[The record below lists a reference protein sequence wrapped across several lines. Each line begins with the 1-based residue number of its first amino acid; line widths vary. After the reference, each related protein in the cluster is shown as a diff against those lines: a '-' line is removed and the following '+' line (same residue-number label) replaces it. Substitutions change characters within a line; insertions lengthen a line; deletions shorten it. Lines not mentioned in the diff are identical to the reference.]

1 MERGGSCSFHMY
13 IVYVVGR
20 LRARARVRRWRGNN
34 IKKTLQR
41 GGCTHTHTCARVT
54 PSPHTPTH
62 THIVAHE
69 VAAAADAATSVLT
82 LQYLGCALVRLADSL
97 VVRVGLG
104 VDSIN
109 LLILRADFVTHVDG
123 HVL

>member
-1 MERGGSCSFHMY
+1 MHTY
-13 IVYVVGR
+13 
-20 LRARARVRRWRGNN
+20 
-34 IKKTLQR
+34 
-41 GGCTHTHTCARVT
+41 THTCARVT

-97 VVRVGLG
+97 VVRVGLKGEERLG
-104 VDSIN
+104 VI
-109 LLILRADFVTHVDG
+109 RCRGFEFE
-123 HVL
+123 